1 MNRGMR
7 LAARLATGFGGFSM
21 KTFAIACTGLALL
34 AGFGGQAVAADM
46 ARPMVTKAAP
56 VPAGPSWTGFFV
68 GGQGGYSWGSQDF
81 TLTGVAP
88 GLVSTDPSGG
98 FGGVIYGTNYQFGQW
113 VLGTISDFSFAD
125 ISSSGAVPGGVIQ
138 QEINYFDTTRLR
150 AGFLVTDSMLVY
162 ASGGLA
168 WGNVKGSF
176 TGAPGFPSGTFR
188 DGRFGWTA
196 GGGIE
201 VAYGQ
206 WSILAEYLHYDL
218 GDETYGLAGGAVVA
232 NSDVSG
238 DLVRGALIYRFNW
251 TPWQLITGQA
261 RF

>member
-1 MNRGMR
+1 
-7 LAARLATGFGGFSM
+7 M
-21 KTFAIACTGLALL
+21 KIFAVACTGLALL
-34 AGFGGQAVAADM
+34 AGFGGTAIAADM

-56 VPAGPSWTGFFV
+56 MVPAGPSWTGFFV
-68 GGQGGYSWGSQDF
+68 GGQGGYAWGNQDF

-88 GLVSTDPSGG
+88 GVVSSDPSGA

-125 ISSSGAVPGGVIQ
+125 ISSSGTVAGGTVQ
-138 QEINYFDTTRLR
+138 QEINYMDTTRVR
-150 AGFLVTDSMLVY
+150 AGFLMTDSMLLY

-168 WGNVKGSF
+168 WGNIKGSF

-188 DGRFGWTA
+188 DGRWGWSA

-201 VAYGQ
+201 IAYGQ

-218 GDETYGLAGGAVVA
+218 GDETYGLAGGAVVV
-232 NSDVSG
+232 NSDYSG